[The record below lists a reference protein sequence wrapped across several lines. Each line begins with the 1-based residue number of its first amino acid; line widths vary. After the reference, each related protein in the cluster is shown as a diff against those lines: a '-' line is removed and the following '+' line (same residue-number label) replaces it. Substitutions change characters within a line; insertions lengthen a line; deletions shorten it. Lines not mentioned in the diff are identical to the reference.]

1 MSASQTR
8 QRAQVLQ
15 VRLSPDE
22 RATVAAGAQAAGLSL
37 SGYARQTLLGQP
49 KPRTR
54 QAAPSP
60 DVQALARLLG
70 QLGRVGGNLNQLAR
84 QANQGQPLPADALA
98 DALAEVRAAAEQVRQ
113 ALR

>member
-8 QRAQVLQ
+8 QRLQ
-15 VRLSPDE
+15 SVKVALTEAE
-22 RATVAAGAQAAGLSL
+22 RATVAAGAEAAGLSL

-49 KPRTR
+49 TPRTR
-54 QAAPSP
+54 RAAPSP
-60 DVQALARLLG
+60 DVQAMARLLG